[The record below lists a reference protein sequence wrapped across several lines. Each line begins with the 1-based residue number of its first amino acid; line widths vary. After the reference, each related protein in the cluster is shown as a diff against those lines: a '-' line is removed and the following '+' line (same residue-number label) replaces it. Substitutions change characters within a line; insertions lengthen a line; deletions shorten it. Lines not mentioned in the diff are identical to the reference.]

1 MVDPIAAKV
10 SQAINAY
17 TNMSKMGAATPAGS
31 EDGNGFSFGAMV
43 RNTIDQ
49 VVNTQKKSEEMSAQ
63 AVLGKADLTDVV
75 QAVTEAE
82 LTLQTVMTVRD
93 RLVGAYQD
101 IMRMPI

>member
-1 MVDPIAAKV
+1 MVDKV
-10 SQAINAY
+10 SQAIGAY
-17 TNMSKMGAATPAGS
+17 LNTAKIADKAVSAGDDDS
-31 EDGNGFSFGAMV
+31 FSFGSMIKSAVDSVV
-43 RNTIDQ
+43 R
-49 VVNTQKKSEEMSAQ
+49 TQRKSEAVSAQ

-93 RLVGAYQD
+93 RLVSAYQD

>member
-1 MVDPIAAKV
+1 MVDKV
-10 SQAINAY
+10 SQAIGAY
-17 TNMSKMGAATPAGS
+17 LNTSKITDKAVSAG
-31 EDGNGFSFGAMV
+31 EDDSFSFGSLIKSAVDSVV
-43 RNTIDQ
+43 R
-49 VVNTQKKSEEMSAQ
+49 TQKTSEAVSAQ

-82 LTLQTVMTVRD
+82 MTLQTVMAVRD